1 MSTTIDVDNH
11 SAAHPGEHH
20 DHGPTDGQYF
30 RVFWILV
37 AITALEVSTYWWDDI
52 FNADT
57 KKIAVPALLIMMVIK
72 FFMVALFF
80 MHLKFDRPI
89 LRRIFY
95 SGMVLAI
102 AVYVV
107 ALSAMNFWQDSG
119 TVQFNN
125 PPPAVAPPTTAAAPG
140 GGAGGG

>member
-1 MSTTIDVDNH
+1 MSNTLDVDND
-11 SAAHPGEHH
+11 SPAHPGEHH
-20 DHGPTDGQYF
+20 DHGPTDQQYF
-30 RVFWILV
+30 KVFWGLV

-89 LRRIFY
+89 LRRIFW
-95 SGMVLAI
+95 SGMLLAI

-119 TVQFNN
+119 TVQFND
-125 PPPAVAPPTTAAAPG
+125 PPPNVSPPTTVAPG
-140 GGAGGG
+140 GPMAGG

>member
-1 MSTTIDVDNH
+1 MSKTLDVDDH

-20 DHGPTDGQYF
+20 DHGPSDRQYF
-30 RVFWILV
+30 TIFWVLV

-57 KKIAVPALLIMMVIK
+57 KKIAVPALLIMMVVK
-72 FFMVALFF
+72 FFLVALFF

-89 LRRIFY
+89 LRRIFW
-95 SGMVLAI
+95 SGLLLAI

-119 TVQFNN
+119 TVQFND
-125 PPPAVAPPTTAAAPG
+125 PPPNVSPPTTVA
-140 GGAGGG
+140 GGATAGG

>member
-1 MSTTIDVDNH
+1 MSKTLDVDND

-20 DHGPTDGQYF
+20 DHGPSDREYF
-30 RVFWILV
+30 TIFWVLV

-57 KKIAVPALLIMMVIK
+57 KKIAVPALLIMMVVK
-72 FFMVALFF
+72 FFLVALFF

-89 LRRIFY
+89 LRRIFWA
-95 SGMVLAI
+95 GLLLAI

-119 TVQFNN
+119 TVQFND
-125 PPPAVAPPTTAAAPG
+125 PPPNVSPPTTVA
-140 GGAGGG
+140 GGATAGG

>member
-1 MSTTIDVDNH
+1 MSKTLDVVND

-20 DHGPTDGQYF
+20 DHGPSDRQYF
-30 RVFWILV
+30 IIFWVLV

-57 KKIAVPALLIMMVIK
+57 KKIAVPALLIMMVVK
-72 FFMVALFF
+72 FFLVALFF

-89 LRRIFY
+89 LRRIFW
-95 SGMVLAI
+95 SGLLLAI

-119 TVQFNN
+119 TVQFND
-125 PPPAVAPPTTAAAPG
+125 PPPNVSPPTTVA
-140 GGAGGG
+140 GGATAGG